1 MISVTVANQPCSAVA
16 RVAAGSS
23 SNVYGIC
30 AKAPTFEGMSPKLTS
45 DIHLSDGCRRKY
57 LWWWRCF
64 SRHRY
69 VPSLDRHVSTDG
81 LLAFPELSAAG
92 DHGIPSLQAKPDFAI
107 CMSGG
112 TACAPYAPITSSAS
126 AAAEAATFTHIP
138 ISVAVVLAHSRPES
152 FNPEISRVINVNP
165 RLEHG
170 LQVA

>member
-1 MISVTVANQPCSAVA
+1 MGAGASICGGGDVSLGTVT
-16 RVAAGSS
+16 
-23 SNVYGIC
+23 
-30 AKAPTFEGMSPKLTS
+30 
-45 DIHLSDGCRRKY
+45 CRT
-57 LWWWRCF
+57 WTGT
-64 SRHRY
+64 
-69 VPSLDRHVSTDG
+69 STDG
-81 LLAFPELSAAG
+81 SLAFPELSAAG